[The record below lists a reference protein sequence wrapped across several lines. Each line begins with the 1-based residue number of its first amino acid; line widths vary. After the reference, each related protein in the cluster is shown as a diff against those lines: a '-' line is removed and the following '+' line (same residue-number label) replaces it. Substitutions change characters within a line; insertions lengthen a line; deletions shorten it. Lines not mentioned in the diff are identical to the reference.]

1 MRERRGG
8 SIIVGLILILL
19 GGWFLVSQLYPDLAV
34 WFDIDF
40 SWPLILVGVGLL
52 LLVMGVGLGAPGM
65 AVPASIVGGIGLMM
79 YWQNATGNWESWAY
93 TWTLIPG
100 FVGIGIL
107 LQGLLEGNF
116 RQAFGAGG
124 TMVVISL
131 VLFLIFAS
139 LLGGWQFLGP
149 YWPVLL
155 ILLGLFM
162 LMRVFIQTR
171 R

>member
-8 SIIVGLILILL
+8 SIVVGLILILL
-19 GGWFLVSQLYPDLAV
+19 GGWFLVSQFYPDLAV
-34 WFDIDF
+34 WFEIDF
-40 SWPLILVGVGLL
+40 SWPLILVGVGLML
-52 LLVMGVGLGAPGM
+52 LLMGVGLGAPGM
-65 AVPASIVGGIGLMM
+65 AVPAAIVGGIGLMM

-100 FVGIGIL
+100 FVGVGIL

-124 TMVVISL
+124 TMLLISL
-131 VLFLIFAS
+131 VLFVVFAS
-139 LLGGWQFLGP
+139 FLGGVEILGP

-162 LMRVFIQTR
+162 LARVFMQSR